1 MLESRSRQV
10 GPVREL
16 SSEGTLRPQSQGR
29 TSGPQHLPSAQ
40 FLSIPLLG
48 PFQAEAGF
56 VCFLYLLRRETVK
69 LFGQRCDLV
78 KNVFMKIALGY
89 VSEP

>member
-1 MLESRSRQV
+1 MRT
-10 GPVREL
+10 L
-16 SSEGTLRPQSQGR
+16 SFEGTLRPQSQGR
-29 TSGPQHLPSAQ
+29 TSGLQHLPSAQ

-48 PFQAEAGF
+48 LFRQRLVLF

-69 LFGQRCDLV
+69 LFDQRCDLV